1 MIVECPWCGTQT
13 RPVKRANGD
22 YACGRCKRTLL
33 NDSQHNNRIR
43 TMQTAEY
50 KKKISDKLLARTQDW
65 PELEKDAKIDPE
77 LSWKRLLNGKKYN
90 VIYRDAVPIDSL

>member
-33 NDSQHNNRIR
+33 NDSQHNRRIR
-43 TMQTAEY
+43 TMQTVEY
-50 KKKISDKLLARTQDW
+50 KDKIRNKIFDRTRDW
-65 PELEKDAKIDPE
+65 PTLEKGARRNPE
-77 LSWKRLLNGKKYN
+77 PIWARLLNGKKYN
-90 VIYRDAVPIDSL
+90 ITYRDAVPTDSL